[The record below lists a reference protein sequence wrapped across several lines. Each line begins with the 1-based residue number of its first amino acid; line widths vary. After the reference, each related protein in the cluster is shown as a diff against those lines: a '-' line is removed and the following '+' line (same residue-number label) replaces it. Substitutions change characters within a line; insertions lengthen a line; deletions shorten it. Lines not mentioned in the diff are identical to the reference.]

1 MTRRALSLAAALL
14 AAAAVVAAQQKFDRS
29 QIPPPGPTP
38 ELRVP
43 AWTQTTLANGADLI
57 VSEKHDLPLISFSIT
72 FMGGA
77 DQFDARDKIG
87 ETSMM
92 ASMLAEGTSTKTG
105 EELSNALQ
113 MLGTDVTAAVRDE
126 RGVLS
131 FTSTTRNFEPTLDI
145 LADMLL
151 NPTFP
156 SEALERQRAQELVA
170 LEQAKSRPSAIA
182 ARVFPL
188 VLYGEKH
195 PYGGSPTAA
204 TIKAI
209 TRDDLVALHKQYFR
223 PNHALITVVGDV
235 SGAGAKAIVQRGLAA
250 WADPGAK
257 ITFDYPAL
265 PPPQKTTIYLVDKPA
280 AAQSTFA
287 IGLPGPPRSTPD
299 YYAIQVMN
307 MMLGGFFQSRLN
319 MNLREE
325 KGYSYGVRSS
335 FDFGKGPGPFE
346 AGGDIVSAKTDAAL
360 VEFMKELKGIQG
372 GRPITDEELK
382 TAKDALVQRLPSMF
396 SSVAG
401 VNNALTTLWVDGLP
415 DDYYQHYGANVSAV
429 SRDDVLRVAK
439 QYIDLDHL
447 AIVIVGDRASI
458 EGPLEATNIAPIVV
472 LDTDGHRAGAI

>member
-1 MTRRALSLAAALL
+1 MTRKALSLAAAL
-14 AAAAVVAAQQKFDRS
+14 AAAVTVVTAQQKFDRS
-29 QIPPPGPTP
+29 QIPPAGPAP

-43 AWTQTTLANGADLI
+43 AWTHTTLANGAELI

-77 DQFDARDKIG
+77 DQFDAMNKIG
-87 ETSMM
+87 ETSLM
-92 ASMLAEGTSTKTG
+92 ASMLEEGTTTKTG
-105 EELSNALQ
+105 EQISNALQ

-126 RGVLS
+126 RGVVG
-131 FTSTTRNFEPTLDI
+131 FTSTTRNFEPTLAI
-145 LADMLL
+145 LADMLV

-156 SEALERQRAQELVA
+156 PEALERQRAQELVA

-188 VLYGEKH
+188 VLYGDKH
-195 PYGGSPTAA
+195 PYGPSPTDA
-204 TIKAI
+204 TVKAI
-209 TRDDLVALHKQYFR
+209 ARDDLVALHKQYFR

-235 SGAGAKAIVQRGLAA
+235 SSAGAKAIVQRGLAA
-250 WADPGAK
+250 WGQPGAK
-257 ITFDYPAL
+257 VTFDYPAV
-265 PPPQKTTIYLVDKPA
+265 PPPQKTTIYLVDKPG

-287 IGLPGPPRSTPD
+287 IGLPGPPRSTSD
-299 YYAIQVMN
+299 YYAIEVMN
-307 MMLGGFFQSRLN
+307 TMLGGYFRSRLN
-319 MNLREE
+319 LNLREE

-360 VEFMKELKGIQG
+360 LEFMKELKGIQG
-372 GRPITDEELK
+372 ERPVTDEELK

-396 SSVAG
+396 ASVAG
-401 VNNALTTLWVDGLP
+401 VNNAITTLWLDGLP
-415 DDYYQHYGANVSAV
+415 DDYYQHYGDNISAV
-429 SRDDVLRVAK
+429 SKDDVLRVAK

-458 EGPLEATNIAPIVV
+458 EGPLKATNVAPIVL
-472 LDTDGHRAGAI
+472 LDADGRRVGTM